1 MSCVDLVCGTGGWAG
16 PKPGD
21 PDNNSSISAQG
32 TMGGINVSWTYP
44 NTNAHAVSYF
54 NLYRGLSASFS
65 EAIRKGQVSGNS
77 YFDRI
82 PDEEHQLYYYWIQIV
97 SINGTIGEVI
107 GPASAFPGGLI
118 STIIE
123 KLTGQIDAG
132 VLAQALR
139 TKIDRIDLF
148 WDSLEGESAERI
160 AAMGALSDAL
170 AAVQS
175 DTDEALTYVNNE
187 ITERRTAD
195 QAMVQTLNT
204 LAAGMG
210 ENAAAILEQQTV
222 FATANESLA
231 SDIEILYAETASAR
245 AGILSEATAR
255 STKDTA
261 LTNSITQMGAAVA
274 NTTAAL
280 QTEATARATADS
292 SLANQ
297 ITTAQSTLGN
307 SIASARTELQTNI
320 NTVNGK
326 VTTIGARWTA
336 IVDVNGLIGGF
347 GVYNNGA
354 FVEAGFDVDRFW
366 VGRTTNKVKP
376 FIIDSGVVYID
387 KARIRDADIDN
398 AKIANAAI
406 TNAKIADAQITA
418 AKIGDA
424 QITNAKIS
432 NLSVDTIK
440 IADSAVTSLYEASS
454 GYIAPGATFSLNVTF
469 IPAGWAFLLSISGN
483 VGLTGQADN
492 IAVNVPGVGE
502 VSLGQADSGGGLAYA
517 FSAVLTRNMDTLLIK
532 NPGGHGTYATI
543 RLVYWKK

>member
-1 MSCVDLVCGTGGWAG
+1 MSCVDSVCGTGGWTG

-21 PDNNSSISAQG
+21 PDNNLSISAQG

-118 STIIE
+118 SAIIE
-123 KLTGQIDAG
+123 RLTGQIDAG

-160 AAMGALSDAL
+160 TAMGALSDAL

-210 ENAAAILEQQTV
+210 ENAAAILKQQTV

-231 SDIEILYAETASAR
+231 SDIEILYTETASAR
-245 AGILSEATAR
+245 AGILTEATAR
-255 STKDTA
+255 STRDTA
-261 LTNSITQMGAAVA
+261 LTNSITQMGASVA

-280 QTEATARATADS
+280 QVEATTRATADS
-292 SLANQ
+292 SLSNQ
-297 ITTAQSTLGN
+297 ITTAQSTLRN

-320 NTVNGK
+320 NTVNGE

-336 IVDVNGLIGGF
+336 IVDVNGLVGGF

-366 VGRTTNKVKP
+366 VGRTANKVKP

-387 KARIRDADIDN
+387 KAIIRNADIDTL
-398 AKIANAAI
+398 KIAGHSVTTTTFFSQNIGTIGNGGSANTGGAWVSFSI
-406 TNAKIADAQITA
+406 TPQSTIIQTTATILNFSTDPANCTIYIKRSDGVLIGGGGVSVDASRTNNYAMTCIDISPPNGSYYYYAEIHNTANGTSGTFFLEPITLVLL
-418 AKIGDA
+418 
-424 QITNAKIS
+424 S
-432 NLSVDTIK
+432 NL
-440 IADSAVTSLYEASS
+440 
-454 GYIAPGATFSLNVTF
+454 
-469 IPAGWAFLLSISGN
+469 
-483 VGLTGQADN
+483 
-492 IAVNVPGVGE
+492 
-502 VSLGQADSGGGLAYA
+502 
-517 FSAVLTRNMDTLLIK
+517 R
-532 NPGGHGTYATI
+532 
-543 RLVYWKK
+543 